1 MCYTGSDQEAC
12 AVTAAAL
19 AALTVTRDV
28 AGYERWWRE
37 TAVNRDA
44 IIEALECVVEAGPG
58 DVEYALHGLFLDVF
72 QGNSAAV
79 EWLRVSGLRSGSEVR
94 SMSLDVDV
102 AHDGEGV
109 LDGAYVVFHLGV
121 CSPEYSWL
129 RISVYTDHVRAV
141 LASRAADDPAIALA
155 KIVDAALVLINQDIA
170 DRDRFLAARAAAPV
184 ASGDVQSTNMDHGDP
199 VTVEVWPSAI
209 DEATVVQVDSSE
221 GVGRLRINVNDGAV
235 YDGDPDSDDPP
246 GRFFQLGE

>member
-1 MCYTGSDQEAC
+1 MRYAGSDQETC

-19 AALTVTRDV
+19 STLTVTREV
-28 AGYERWWRE
+28 VGYERWWRE
-37 TAVNRDA
+37 NAANRDS
-44 IIEALECVVEAGPG
+44 IVEALECVAEAGPG

-79 EWLRVSGLRSGSEVR
+79 EWLRVNGLRPGAVVR
-94 SMSLDVDV
+94 SMSLDVDA

-109 LDGAYVVFHLGV
+109 LDGAYVVLHLGV

-129 RISVYTDHVRAV
+129 RVSVYTDHARAV
-141 LASRAADDPAIALA
+141 LASWEADDPAIALA

-184 ASGDVQSTNMDHGDP
+184 ASGDVKGTNMHHGDP
-199 VTVEVWPSAI
+199 VAVEVWPSAI
-209 DEATVVQVDSSE
+209 DEATVVQVDTSE

-235 YDGDPDSDDPP
+235 YDGAPESDDPP